1 MSHANT
7 DTNGYTYSDS
17 DSNTY
22 SHSNSYNHTY
32 SHANGNTNT
41 DANCDG
47 YRYSQGYA
55 AAAPDAS
62 SSSKS
67 TVIAGLWLGSDR
79 VCFSE
84 REDCPEGRGYS
95 MYGFM

>member
-7 DTNGYTYSDS
+7 DANGY
-17 DSNTY
+17 TY

-47 YRYSQGYA
+47 YRYSQGCA
-55 AAAPDAS
+55 AAARDAS
-62 SSSKS
+62 SSTDSAVKRMAIGES
-67 TVIAGLWLGSDR
+67 AL
-79 VCFSE
+79 
-84 REDCPEGRGYS
+84 
-95 MYGFM
+95 